1 MVLNLLYSVQ
11 VLPCWFGASED
22 QPCLCEVP
30 PKTNF
35 HETINSF
42 LCISTFC
49 VLFHMS
55 DAIYFKRSPIDKASF
70 DVKMTESIH
79 FSTWFNHLP
88 GLLYFCCLCAC
99 VSVKGWVFLFKI
111 ARAVALHEYFPF
123 RLASP
128 GIVSC
133 VAGLVRGWEG
143 GVEGAYTLM
152 GYQGTRRQS
161 PETHGLHTSQPLS
174 KRTLPQI
181 FLFKSINTK
190 LKSTAN

>member
-1 MVLNLLYSVQ
+1 MALNLLYSVQ

-99 VSVKGWVFLFKI
+99 VSVKGCVSVQDCACGSVTWIFSFSSGLPWYCELCSWVGAGAGGGRRRGVHSNGLPRDSTSI
-111 ARAVALHEYFPF
+111 SRDTWTTYIPAV
-123 RLASP
+123 
-128 GIVSC
+128 VK
-133 VAGLVRGWEG
+133 
-143 GVEGAYTLM
+143 T
-152 GYQGTRRQS
+152 
-161 PETHGLHTSQPLS
+161 HTSSDIPF
-174 KRTLPQI
+174 QI
-181 FLFKSINTK
+181 Y
-190 LKSTAN
+190 